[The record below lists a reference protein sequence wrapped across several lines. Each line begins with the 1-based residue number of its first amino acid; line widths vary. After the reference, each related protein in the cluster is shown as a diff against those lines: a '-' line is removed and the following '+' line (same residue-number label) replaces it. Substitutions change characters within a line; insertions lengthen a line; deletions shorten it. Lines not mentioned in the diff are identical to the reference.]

1 MEKTPAIQQYEAFEV
16 RYPKV
21 VILMQM
27 GDFLTHEIN
36 DEAQIY
42 SFFRNL
48 AHESVLVVL
57 NNSREEQRKAVPKN
71 NAGKYVPAHSVG
83 SK

>member
-27 GDFLTHEIN
+27 GDVFESFGENAKN
-36 DEAQIY
+36 DY
-42 SFFRNL
+42 CC
-48 AHESVLVVL
+48 
-57 NNSREEQRKAVPKN
+57 NS
-71 NAGKYVPAHSVG
+71 
-83 SK
+83 